1 MPTLDLLAE
10 WLATFIQQLQKPT
23 LAFLFG
29 GMALAALGSRFEIPD
44 AIYRFIVALLLLK
57 IGMGAGI
64 EIRHANLVALALPAL
79 GAVVLGMGIVL
90 VGRVLLLL
98 KPGLQPADA
107 IATAGLFG
115 AVSASTLAAAMVMLE
130 DQGVPFE
137 GWVPALYPFM
147 DMAALLTAIVLAQ
160 LNRKRGSKDR
170 STPKLKTILVESLQG
185 AALSALALGLV
196 IGFLSRPEVV
206 YESFYQPL
214 FYGLLSVLMLIMGME
229 AWSRLTELRK
239 VAHIYL
245 IYAIGAPLLHG
256 LAGFAM
262 GYLAHVLTG
271 FSPGGAILLAVM
283 AASSSDISGPPTL
296 RAAIPSANPSA
307 YIGTSTGLGTPI
319 ALLSIPL
326 WIALG
331 PSIFGY

>member
-160 LNRKRGSKDR
+160 LNRKHGSKDR